1 MKRILFPTDF
11 SEESNNAFVYALKLA
26 DAMKAEVVTL
36 HAYELPQLH
45 MGGLPNTL
53 KDVYDTIELE
63 NFENFKDQIPLL
75 RNIAKKYNLEHV
87 KISNILKHGDLIWAI
102 KNVTKEE
109 KIDYV
114 VMGTKGATGL
124 KETFLGSNTGTVM
137 TELDAYVIGVP
148 KNSEYSGIQNIVF
161 TTRFREKD
169 LKALRKVLEL
179 AKLFDAKVHCLYV
192 KTKKTDVNPV
202 VIEDW
207 KFLFKNEKITFHIF
221 EEDNVQ
227 QTILNFVDS
236 YDVDLLAMLNYKR
249 GFFEELFKQS
259 LTQKLSYHVQIPL
272 LAIHESRL
280 E

>member
-11 SEESNNAFVYALKLA
+11 SEVSNNAFVYALKLA
-26 DAMKAEVVTL
+26 DAMNAELITL

-53 KDVYDTIELE
+53 KEVYDTIELE
-63 NFENFKDQIPLL
+63 NFENFKDQIPIL
-75 RNIAKKYNLEHV
+75 RNIAEKHNLSHV
-87 KISNILKHGDLIWAI
+87 KISNILKHGDLIWTI
-102 KNVTKEE
+102 KNVVKEE
-109 KIDYV
+109 NIDYV

-124 KETFLGSNTGTVM
+124 KETFLGSNTGSVM
-137 TELDAYVIGVP
+137 TELEAYVIGVP
-148 KNSEYSGIQNIVF
+148 QHSEYTGIQNIVF

-169 LKALRKVLEL
+169 LKALKKVLEL

-192 KTKKTDVNPV
+192 KTKKTDINPV

-207 KFLFKNEKITFHIF
+207 KFLFKNEKLAFHIF
-221 EEDNVQ
+221 EEENVQ

-236 YDVDLLAMLNYKR
+236 YNVDMLAMLNYKR

-259 LTQKLSYHVQIPL
+259 LTQKLSYHVQVPL
-272 LAIHESRL
+272 LAIHESRV